1 MAFFASC
8 MALVDQTGDAEE
20 DEVWET
26 RIGVLEIVD
35 QEMLFSSIGVESEAE
50 AVFRRSGDVAI
61 EALVS
66 VSQGLAALD
75 ETSFNI

>member
-1 MAFFASC
+1 